1 MARRKAHEQLT
12 PRELEIMKALWEGGP
27 ATAGEVQERVRA
39 ARPLAYTTV
48 QTMLN
53 ILVRKG
59 RAKRTLVDRSYRYR
73 AAISR
78 EKAAGN
84 TLRDLVERMFGGS
97 AEALVMSLVETSQ
110 LTPETLRR
118 LNELVAAEKEKE
130 KDGDA

>member
-1 MARRKAHEQLT
+1 MPRRKPPEHLT
-12 PRELEIMKALWEGGP
+12 PLELEIMKVLWQSGP
-27 ATAGEVQERVRA
+27 ASVQDVQQRVAGQ
-39 ARPLAYTTV
+39 RPLAYTTV

-84 TLRDLVERMFGGS
+84 TLRDLVQRMFGGS
-97 AEALVMSLVETSQ
+97 AEALVMSLVETRQ
-110 LTPETLRR
+110 LTPETLKR
-118 LNELVAAEKEKE
+118 LNDMLASEDA
-130 KDGDA
+130 DGTRD